1 MSDVVEVLV
10 VQISCL
16 LSQCFVFEAQVGGEF
31 FEEFWGIFW
40 FSSPLKLDGDVSAV
54 PQHFE
59 VPIDRRSRH
68 SCSLTELGNGDVFST
83 RRQLLQQLELFL
95 RALQAESPLGRSRLF
110 LA

>member
-1 MSDVVEVLV
+1 M
-10 VQISCL
+10 QGSCF
-16 LSQCFVFEAQVGGEF
+16 LSQCFVLEAEVGGEF

-54 PQHFE
+54 PDHLE
-59 VPIDRRSRH
+59 VPIDCRSRH

-83 RRQLLQQLELFL
+83 CRQLLQQLELL
-95 RALQAESPLGRSRLF
+95 LSALHAESPRGLSWFF